1 MPAFRK
7 KGETALLECKYELKK
22 LHHFKMHQRGLDDI
36 AGAGHEE
43 IAEEELDHEAT
54 EDGEDVEHDMATG
67 DSEEVLEERQ
77 RHRVR
82 KEQQRLATRRR
93 GHRREAEEEDKQPFR
108 GGTGKFYETSEALY
122 SVKWYKDN
130 EEFYRYLPK
139 SNPPQH
145 SYRVEGIR
153 VDVSIRFQGNVPH
166 HSIPFKPLP
175 HPERRIP

>member
-22 LHHFKMHQRGLDDI
+22 RHHFKMQHHGQS
-36 AGAGHEE
+36 
-43 IAEEELDHEAT
+43 AEEEEEAA
-54 EDGEDVEHDMATG
+54 EDRDEAGHRDELPE
-67 DSEEVLEERQ
+67 SEEDDILFHRDQPRRRRPQSQSQRQ
-77 RHRVR
+77 RSRR
-82 KEQQRLATRRR
+82 GGEGQRRR
-93 GHRREAEEEDKQPFR
+93 QVEEFAEE
-108 GGTGKFYETSEALY
+108 KFYETSEALY

-153 VDVSIRFQGNVPH
+153 VDVSIRFQGIVNVLPSFH
-166 HSIPFKPLP
+166 PL
-175 HPERRIP
+175 